1 MLTTE
6 VTVTD
11 LPEEKK
17 ESAGGMGGYDVRN
30 LKHYRFALMKARG
43 NFSLGPSF
51 LGGD

>member
-17 ESAGGMGGYDVRN
+17 EPAGGMGG
-30 LKHYRFALMKARG
+30 M
-43 NFSLGPSF
+43 
-51 LGGD
+51 GGMM

>member
-17 ESAGGMGGYDVRN
+17 ETAGGMGGHD
-30 LKHYRFALMKARG
+30 HGM
-43 NFSLGPSF
+43 
-51 LGGD
+51 GGML